1 MIDRDELA
9 QERGSLTWP
18 ELERHFAR
26 GVVVVVDPLLDLL
39 DVAEA
44 MARDDRESFSSWMS
58 QGLVLQAQDSHARKW
73 QASSQ
78 ILEAIVVAPWVLV
91 SETQG
96 AALTSHHP

>member
-9 QERGSLTWP
+9 QEQGCLTWS

-26 GVVVVVDPLLDLL
+26 GVVVVVDPALNLL

-44 MARDDRESFSSWMS
+44 MVRDDRQLFSNWMS
-58 QGLVLQAQDSHARKW
+58 QGLVFQAQDTHARAW

-96 AALTSHHP
+96 VSSTSPHP

>member
-9 QERGSLTWP
+9 KERGCLTWS
-18 ELERHFAR
+18 EIERHFAR
-26 GVVVVVDPLLDLL
+26 GVVLVVDPVLDLL

-44 MARDDRESFSSWMS
+44 MTQDDRQLFSNWMS
-58 QGLVLQAQDSHARKW
+58 QGLVLKAQDTHARRW

-78 ILEAIVVAPWVLV
+78 TLEAIVVAPWVLV

-96 AALTSHHP
+96 VSLAAQHH